1 MSMRLCYVALACL
14 GLLLLWEAYD
24 LIKFHSSLPQKSDFF
39 IYYSAVERLLSDSST
54 LYEFEATLN
63 FAGYTYPPLGI
74 LLFVPFALFDYYPA
88 FLLFQSVIV
97 IALLIA
103 VWCAIRIRQHVFS
116 ELFIDRWKSALF
128 ALLVLTSGPAFLT
141 SVSGQVNSIVLA
153 LCLGA
158 ILLGMRRHPLL
169 GGSLL
174 AFACWIKIYPVLLL
188 LAMLS
193 IKSLRTTA
201 FFSIVAGLLLPI
213 ALLPLVPL
221 VLYDQYFLHLLPIMG
236 GKIESALSNQS
247 ITATVVRLS
256 LPTDQW
262 RAWLRIDVPGWIRA
276 LNASVLVAILAMFSF
291 TRIFRSPDVLLI
303 TLLALAFIP
312 LIAPLGWAH
321 SYLFTIPL
329 VAYCA
334 VYCEQFAIRL
344 VAVVAWLLLL
354 VPAYST
360 LDPLRQFG
368 ELIVE
373 VLYFR
378 YFLAAGL
385 VICVATVWAYR
396 TRNLSPTG

>member
-1 MSMRLCYVALACL
+1 MRLYYLLLACL
-14 GLLLLWEAYD
+14 SLLLLWEAQD
-24 LIKFHSSLPQKSDFF
+24 LIKFHSAFPEKSDFSV
-39 IYYSAVERLLSDSST
+39 YYSAVERLLNDSAT

-63 FAGYTYPPLGI
+63 FAGYTYPPLSI

-88 FLLFQSVIV
+88 FILFQSVIAV
-97 IALLIA
+97 ALVVAI
-103 VWCAIRIRQHVFS
+103 WCAIRIRQHIFS
-116 ELFIDRWKSALF
+116 EQIIDHSKSALF
-128 ALLVLTSGPAFLT
+128 ALLVLASGPAFLT

-158 ILLGMRRHPLL
+158 VFLGMRQQPLL

-188 LAMLS
+188 VAMLS
-193 IKSLRTTA
+193 IKSLRRTA
-201 FFSIVAGLLLPI
+201 FFSIVTGLLLPI
-213 ALLPLVPL
+213 AMLPLVPL

-256 LPTDQW
+256 LPIDQW
-262 RAWLRIDVPGWIRA
+262 RAWLRIDVPGWIRV
-276 LNASVLVAILAMFSF
+276 LNASVLVAVLAMFSF
-291 TRIFRSPDVLLI
+291 TRIFRSPDVLLV

-368 ELIVE
+368 ELVVE

-378 YFLAAGL
+378 YFLAAGV
-385 VICVATVWAYR
+385 VICGATLWAYH